1 MRGQSETL
9 GRIGGKEYGKEFV
22 QCYICDMTFLCRQ
35 TYWMAKSAYISLCLV
50 GGFSSFNITL
60 SSKQFV
66 MCRKMLVAACYTIQ
80 YLVGDSST

>member
-1 MRGQSETL
+1 
-9 GRIGGKEYGKEFV
+9 
-22 QCYICDMTFLCRQ
+22 
-35 TYWMAKSAYISLCLV
+35 MAKSAYISLCLV

-80 YLVGDSST
+80 YLVGDGST